1 MGDST
6 AHKLKNS
13 PAGANCFK
21 QWAPGKTR
29 GYPALKKNNSKNKKK
44 GKERKYSKKKDRNV
58 KMASKPKYSS
68 FVLDPIEGTS
78 PALLFFQ
85 NFTFEFSF

>member
-1 MGDST
+1 MYMRDNT

-29 GYPALKKNNSKNKKK
+29 GYLALKKIQKIKRKERKGNKKK
-44 GKERKYSKKKDRNV
+44 ERNF

-68 FVLDPIEGTS
+68 FVLEPIEGTS